1 MNLTSL
7 KKLLTVCALALSC
20 ACRPS
25 VSTQDAAAAQKG
37 LVAQTNAAAQTSAA
51 AQAKPSLCKGQASPL
66 PKPTGYV
73 NDYARVIDAR
83 TKQGLE
89 EKLEALKKSSGVEFA
104 VVTVETTGGRDI
116 FDYSIDVACG
126 WGLGPAAGQRGGG
139 VLLLVATKDRRWRV
153 QVSRSLEADLPDA
166 AVAEIGE
173 RMMPFFRR
181 GEYGEGI
188 LRCVDDHIAR
198 LSERGKVPAKP

>member
-1 MNLTSL
+1 MNLQSL
-7 KKLLTVCALALSC
+7 KTLLLVFALMLSC

-25 VSTQDAAAAQKG
+25 VSTQDAAPARQSLA
-37 LVAQTNAAAQTSAA
+37 AQTNAN
-51 AQAKPSLCKGQASPL
+51 AQAKPSLCKGQTSPL

-73 NDYARVIDAR
+73 NDFARVIDAR
-83 TKQGLE
+83 AKRSLE

-126 WGLGPAAGQRGGG
+126 WEVGPAEGVRGSG
-139 VLLLVATKDRRWRV
+139 LLMLVATKDRRWRV

-166 AVAEIGE
+166 AVAEIGG
-173 RMMPFFRR
+173 RMTPFFKR

-188 LRCVDDHIAR
+188 TRAVDEHIAR
-198 LSERGKVPAKP
+198 LAERGKAPAKP